1 MIQIMIVLYMLSIC
15 DTFFFTFIANTP
27 IHVFLATRTLSKK
40 SLVFFFYVVFL
51 QGTGYLNC
59 DFPGRENLKGKSK
72 HKKIKVR

>member
-1 MIQIMIVLYMLSIC
+1 MIQLMIVLYMLSIC

-51 QGTGYLNC
+51 QGAGYLNC
-59 DFPGRENLKGKSK
+59 DFPGRENLKGKSE
-72 HKKIKVR
+72 HKKNKG